1 MPKKSP
7 LKVLSS
13 FPTANFAERILMACD
28 RYTLAGQRDYAIL
41 RLLIDNSLKRQQV
54 SAISIS
60 DFDFKARSLQ
70 IQQRY
75 KRQAQQ
81 NSPEIISLSLD
92 TATALQDWL
101 NLIHIPAENGLEDS
115 QAPLFISLDRANY
128 GHRLTG
134 TAIYGLVKRV
144 AANAGIN
151 NEAIAPEQL
160 RFSQR
165 RFALNKDND
174 THNETMVETNE
185 TQLRAINVSKLKYGN
200 HDRTQI
206 EVIATQERIGEE
218 IILPAP
224 NLSYAL
230 SEFSPDILTA
240 LLSDKRSLNTRRAYE
255 KDLRYFF
262 LAAYAQK
269 PTEAVIAQFLQLNR
283 FEAIAIA
290 LRYKSDL
297 IVRGLKEATINRRLS
312 ALKSLVN
319 FAAKL
324 GKCNWN
330 LDDVQTEVVQS
341 YRDTTGIKPEGIRT
355 MLLSINRD
363 TIKGKRDFAILRL
376 LWDNALRRNEVVSAN
391 IGDFDFERRSLQ
403 ILGKGRG
410 SQKSLISLS
419 MGSTNAV
426 QDWLSCFETKK
437 ADLPL
442 FQALD
447 HANRGH
453 RLTGTAIYQI
463 VDRIARDSQISKQMS
478 PHRIRH
484 SAITA
489 ALDATNGN
497 VRKVQK
503 LSRHKKLDTL
513 MLYDDNRTNMQGEVS
528 SMLGDLI

>member
-1 MPKKSP
+1 MIDN
-7 LKVLSS
+7 L
-13 FPTANFAERILMACD
+13 ERILTACD
-28 RYTLAGQRDYAIL
+28 RNTLSGQRDYAIL
-41 RLLIDNSLKRQQV
+41 RLLIENSLKRQQV
-54 SAISIS
+54 AAISIG
-60 DFDFKARSLQ
+60 DFDSKLRSLQ

-75 KRQAQQ
+75 KRQSQHNQ
-81 NSPEIISLSLD
+81 PEIVHLTLD
-92 TATALQDWL
+92 TANALQDWL
-101 NLIHIPAENGLEDS
+101 NLIHIPDENESKDI
-115 QAPLFISLDRANY
+115 QTPLFISLDRANY
-128 GHRLTG
+128 GHRLSG
-134 TAIYGLVKRV
+134 TAIYGIVRR
-144 AANAGIN
+144 AAIN
-151 NEAIAPEQL
+151 GGLSDAIAPEHL
-160 RFSQR
+160 RFSISKYDLFQ
-165 RFALNKDND
+165 DS
-174 THNETMVETNE
+174 ETCY
-185 TQLRAINVSKLKYGN
+185 K
-200 HDRTQI
+200 TQI
-206 EVIATQERIGEE
+206 KIAESQTRTTLVSGLDSENPSKTQSETGESQTRINNQLENSSN
-218 IILPAP
+218 IP
-224 NLSYAL
+224 YAL
-230 SEFSPDILTA
+230 TEFSPDILTA

-262 LAAYAQK
+262 HAAYGQK

-297 IVRGLKEATINRRLS
+297 ITKGLKESTINRRLS

-330 LDDVQTEVVQS
+330 LDDVQTETVQT

-355 MLLSINRD
+355 MLLHINRE

-376 LWDNALRRNEVVSAN
+376 LWENALRRNEVVSTN
-391 IGDFDFERRSLQ
+391 ISDFDYEMRSLQ

-410 SQKSLISLS
+410 SQKSLISLNI
-419 MGSTNAV
+419 GAANAIR
-426 QDWLSCFETKK
+426 DWLSCIETKN
-437 ADLPL
+437 ANQPL
-442 FQALD
+442 FHSLD
-447 HANRGH
+447 RVNRGH

-463 VDRIARDSQISKQMS
+463 VSQIARASGISKHMS

-528 SMLGDLI
+528 SLLGDLI

>member
-1 MPKKSP
+1 MTDDIAKQ
-7 LKVLSS
+7 
-13 FPTANFAERILMACD
+13 ILAACD

-41 RLLIDNSLKRQQV
+41 RLLSENSLKRQQV
-54 SAISIS
+54 AAIDIS
-60 DFDFKARSLQ
+60 DLDVEGRSLK
-70 IQQRY
+70 IDRRY
-75 KRQAQQ
+75 KRQGQLNQ
-81 NSPEIISLSLD
+81 KEIISLSLD
-92 TATALQDWL
+92 TTDALQDWL
-101 NLIHIPAENGLEDS
+101 SLIHIPSESGNI
-115 QAPLFISLDRANY
+115 QADEYAAQVPLFISLDRASY

-134 TAIYGLVKRV
+134 TAIYGIVKR
-144 AANAGIN
+144 AAMNAGIVQ
-151 NEAIAPEQL
+151 AIAPEQL
-160 RFSQR
+160 RLSQKR
-165 RFALNKDND
+165 YALNQGL
-174 THNETMVETNE
+174 ETLNKTLVETGE
-185 TQLRAINVSKLKYGN
+185 TQSRMMVVSKLEYEN
-200 HDRTQI
+200 QSRTQI
-206 EVIATQERIGEE
+206 ESYETQIRANAIAPIDSQLDAN
-218 IILPAP
+218 LP
-224 NLSYAL
+224 YAL
-230 SEFSPDILTA
+230 REFSPDILTA

-262 LAAYAQK
+262 LAAYGQK
-269 PTEAVIAQFLQLNR
+269 PTEAAIAQFLQLNR

-297 IVRGLKEATINRRLS
+297 IAKGLKESTINRRLS

-324 GKCNWN
+324 GKCTWN
-330 LDDVQTEVVQS
+330 LDDVQTETVQT
-341 YRDTTGIKPEGIRT
+341 YRDTTGIKPDGIRT

-363 TIKGKRDFAILRL
+363 TTKGKRDFAILRL

-391 IGDFDFERRSLQ
+391 ISDFDYEGRSLQ

-419 MGSTNAV
+419 IGTANAI
-426 QDWLSCFETKK
+426 QDWLSQNKTRNG
-437 ADLPL
+437 DRPL
-442 FQALD
+442 FHSLD
-447 HANRGH
+447 PVNHGH

-463 VDRIARDSQISKQMS
+463 VDRLAKDSGISKKMS

-528 SMLGDLI
+528 SLLGDLI

>member
-1 MPKKSP
+1 MNDI
-7 LKVLSS
+7 
-13 FPTANFAERILMACD
+13 AQRILSGCD
-28 RYTLAGQRDYAIL
+28 RDTLAGQRDYAIL
-41 RLLIDNSLKRQQV
+41 LLLMENSLKRQQV
-54 SAISIS
+54 AAINIT
-60 DFDFKARSLQ
+60 DVDWEGRSLRVD
-70 IQQRY
+70 QRY
-75 KRQAQQ
+75 KRQGQLNQ
-81 NSPEIISLSLD
+81 KEIISLSLD

-101 NLIHIPAENGLEDS
+101 NLTHLPSEDEDTPT
-115 QAPLFISLDRANY
+115 PLFISLDRAKY

-134 TAIYGLVKRV
+134 TAIYGIVKQ
-144 AANAGIN
+144 AATNAGIT
-151 NEAIAPEQL
+151 EAIAPEQL
-160 RFSQR
+160 RFRQEKYVLNH
-165 RFALNKDND
+165 ALIQEDETLDKTIVATNKTQSRLSIVSNLEPENQ
-174 THNETMVETNE
+174 NETYLDTNE
-185 TQLRAINVSKLKYGN
+185 TQINTISNAV
-200 HDRTQI
+200 
-206 EVIATQERIGEE
+206 
-218 IILPAP
+218 P
-224 NLSYAL
+224 YAL
-230 SEFSPDILTA
+230 TAFNPDILTA
-240 LLSDKRSLNTRRAYE
+240 LLADKRSLNTRRAYE

-262 LAAYAQK
+262 IAAYGQK

-297 IVRGLKEATINRRLS
+297 ITQGLKESTINRRLS

-330 LDDVQTEVVQS
+330 LDDVQTETVQT
-341 YRDTTGIKPEGIRT
+341 YRDTTGIKPDGIRT
-355 MLLSINRD
+355 MLLHINRD
-363 TIKGKRDFAILRL
+363 TPKGKRDFAILRL

-391 IGDFDFERRSLQ
+391 IGDFDHEGRSLQ

-419 MGSTNAV
+419 TGTANAI
-426 QDWLSCFETKK
+426 QDWLSQFKTKNS
-437 ADLPL
+437 DRPL
-442 FQALD
+442 FHSLD
-447 HANRGH
+447 PVNHGH

-463 VDRIARDSQISKQMS
+463 VDQLARDSGITKKMS

-528 SMLGDLI
+528 SLLGDLI

>member
-1 MPKKSP
+1 MIDN
-7 LKVLSS
+7 L
-13 FPTANFAERILMACD
+13 EQILTACD

-41 RLLIDNSLKRQQV
+41 RLLSENSLKRQQV
-54 SAISIS
+54 AAIDIS
-60 DFDFKARSLQ
+60 DFDVEGRLLKIDR
-70 IQQRY
+70 RY
-75 KRQAQQ
+75 KRQGQHNQ
-81 NSPEIISLSLD
+81 KEIISLSLD
-92 TATALQDWL
+92 TADALQDWL
-101 NLIHIPAENGLEDS
+101 SLIHIPRESDS
-115 QAPLFISLDRANY
+115 TLADEFELQIPLFISLDRANY

-134 TAIYGLVKRV
+134 TAIYGIVKR
-144 AANAGIN
+144 AALNAGIVQS
-151 NEAIAPEQL
+151 IAPEQL
-160 RFSQR
+160 RFSQKKYTLNQELET
-165 RFALNKDND
+165 LNK
-174 THNETMVETNE
+174 TLVETDE
-185 TQLRAINVSKLKYGN
+185 TQSRMMIVSKLEYKN
-200 HDRTQI
+200 QNRAQI
-206 EVIATQERIGEE
+206 EKDETQTRVDEIAPIDSQLDAN
-218 IILPAP
+218 LP
-224 NLSYAL
+224 YAL
-230 SEFSPDILTA
+230 REFSPDILAA

-262 LAAYAQK
+262 LAAYGQK
-269 PTEAVIAQFLQLNR
+269 PTESVIAQFLQLNR
-283 FEAIAIA
+283 FEAISIV

-297 IVRGLKEATINRRLS
+297 ISKSLKESTINRRLS

-330 LDDVQTEVVQS
+330 LDDVQTETVQT
-341 YRDTTGIKPEGIRT
+341 YRDTTGLKPDGIRT
-355 MLLSINRD
+355 MLLRIDRT

-391 IGDFDFERRSLQ
+391 IGDFDYEARSLQ

-419 MGSTNAV
+419 IGTTNAI
-426 QDWLSCFETKK
+426 QDWLSQNKTKNS
-437 ADLPL
+437 DRPL
-442 FQALD
+442 FHSLD
-447 HANRGH
+447 HVNHGH

-463 VDRIARDSQISKQMS
+463 VDRLARDSGISKKMS

-528 SMLGDLI
+528 SLLGDLI

>member
-1 MPKKSP
+1 MTLQSD
-7 LKVLSS
+7 LS
-13 FPTANFAERILMACD
+13 ERLLRACD
-28 RYTLAGQRDYAIL
+28 RDTLAGQRDYAIL
-41 RLLIDNSLKRQQV
+41 RLLIENSLKRQQV
-54 SAISIS
+54 AAININ
-60 DFDFKARSLQ
+60 DVDCEGRSLQ
-70 IQQRY
+70 VDKCY
-75 KRQAQQ
+75 KRQGQSHQ
-81 NSPEIISLSLD
+81 KEIISLSLD
-92 TATALQDWL
+92 TAAALQDWL
-101 NLIHIPAENGLEDS
+101 NLTHLPSEDEDTPT
-115 QAPLFISLDRANY
+115 PLFISLDRAKY

-134 TAIYGLVKRV
+134 TAIYSIVKR
-144 AANAGIN
+144 AATNAGIN
-151 NEAIAPEQL
+151 DAIAPEQL
-160 RFSQR
+160 RFSQEKY
-165 RFALNKDND
+165 ALNQDF
-174 THNETMVETNE
+174 ETLNKTIIGTSE
-185 TQLRAINVSKLKYGN
+185 TQSRPIAVSKLEAEN
-200 HDRTQI
+200 QNRTYLDTD
-206 EVIATQERIGEE
+206 ETQMSAVSSGI
-218 IILPAP
+218 P
-224 NLSYAL
+224 YAL
-230 SEFSPDILTA
+230 TGFNPDILTS
-240 LLSDKRSLNTRRAYE
+240 LLADKRSLNTRRAYE

-262 LAAYAQK
+262 LAAYGQK
-269 PTEAVIAQFLQLNR
+269 PTETVIAQFLQLNR

-297 IVRGLKEATINRRLS
+297 ITQGLKESTINRRLS

-330 LDDVQTEVVQS
+330 LNDVQTEIVQT
-341 YRDTTGIKPEGIRT
+341 YRDTTGIKPDGIRT
-355 MLLSINRD
+355 MLLKIDRT

-391 IGDFDFERRSLQ
+391 IGDFDYEARSLQ

-419 MGSTNAV
+419 MGTTNAI
-426 QDWLSCFETKK
+426 QDWLSQLKTKNS
-437 ADLPL
+437 DRPL
-442 FQALD
+442 FQSLD
-447 HANRGH
+447 PVNHGH

-463 VDRIARDSQISKQMS
+463 VDQLARDSGITKKMS

-528 SMLGDLI
+528 SLLGDLI

>member
-1 MPKKSP
+1 MT
-7 LKVLSS
+7 LQRDLS
-13 FPTANFAERILMACD
+13 ERLLRACD
-28 RYTLAGQRDYAIL
+28 RDTLAGQRDYAIL
-41 RLLIDNSLKRQQV
+41 RLLIENSLKRQQV
-54 SAISIS
+54 AAININ
-60 DFDFKARSLQ
+60 DVDCEGRSLQ
-70 IQQRY
+70 VDRCY
-75 KRQAQQ
+75 KRQGQSNQ
-81 NSPEIISLSLD
+81 KEIISLSLD

-101 NLIHIPAENGLEDS
+101 NLTHFPSEDEEDIPT
-115 QAPLFISLDRANY
+115 PLFISLDRAKY

-134 TAIYGLVKRV
+134 TAIYGIVKR
-144 AANAGIN
+144 AATNAGITD
-151 NEAIAPEQL
+151 AIAPEQL
-160 RFSQR
+160 RFNQDKYSLNR
-165 RFALNKDND
+165 TLNRDPKTLNKTID
-174 THNETMVETNE
+174 ETKE
-185 TQLRAINVSKLKYGN
+185 TQSRLTAVSKLESEN
-200 HDRTQI
+200 QNRTYLDTD
-206 EVIATQERIGEE
+206 ETQMSVVSSKI
-218 IILPAP
+218 P
-224 NLSYAL
+224 YAL
-230 SEFSPDILTA
+230 TGFNPDILTA
-240 LLSDKRSLNTRRAYE
+240 LLADKRSLNTKRAYE

-269 PTEAVIAQFLQLNR
+269 PTEEVIAQFLQLNR

-297 IVRGLKEATINRRLS
+297 ITQGLKESTINRRLS

-330 LDDVQTEVVQS
+330 LDDVQTETVQT
-341 YRDTTGIKPEGIRT
+341 YRDTTGIKPDGIRT
-355 MLLSINRD
+355 MLLKIDRT

-391 IGDFDFERRSLQ
+391 IGDFDYEARSLQ

-419 MGSTNAV
+419 IGTANAI
-426 QDWLSCFETKK
+426 QDWLSQLKTKNS
-437 ADLPL
+437 DRPL
-442 FQALD
+442 FQSVD
-447 HANRGH
+447 PVNHGH

-463 VDRIARDSQISKQMS
+463 VDQLARDSGITKKMS

-528 SMLGDLI
+528 SLLGDLI